1 MPVMVTVRLLPG
13 RQESKVAVGLNLT
26 DSENIGV
33 INRKIGKLEGGVG
46 PACVYV
52 LAHAL
57 D

>member
-1 MPVMVTVRLLPG
+1 MVTVRLLPG